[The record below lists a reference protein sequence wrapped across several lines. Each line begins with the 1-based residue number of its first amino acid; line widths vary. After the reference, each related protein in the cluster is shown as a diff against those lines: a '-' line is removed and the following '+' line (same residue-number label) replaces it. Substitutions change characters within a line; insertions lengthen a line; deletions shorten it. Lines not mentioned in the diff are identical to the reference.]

1 MESGSEL
8 IGATLVRRN
17 PRVVGRE
24 LHAGVGALLLHTETG
39 AYHRLNR
46 TGAFIW
52 QVLEEPARFDELER
66 RLRSD
71 VESAPALLREDLA
84 AYVSELAGRDL
95 VHLEPPATS

>member
-1 MESGSEL
+1 MESGGEL
-8 IGATLVRRN
+8 TGTTLVRRN
-17 PRVVGRE
+17 ARVVGRE

-52 QVLEEPARFDELER
+52 QMLEEPTRFDELEL

-71 VESAPALLREDLA
+71 VEDAPTLLRADLA

-95 VHLEPPATS
+95 VHLDPPIAS